1 MRAFIVLL
9 VAFSVVLAV
18 SSASEGIVA
27 LTPESS
33 VAETMYALGQEK
45 PSHFRENVS
54 PEEIERG
61 RQLVWEGITSNPP
74 QGETS
79 APISRFFTCVT
90 CHNTVREDPDLTK
103 VDSDAR
109 LSYAMEKRIPY
120 LQGSTFWG
128 IVNRTSWYND
138 DYVLKY
144 GELVEKAKNSLE
156 ESTQLCA
163 LVCSQGRTLK
173 QWELD
178 AIIAYYWSLEMNLGD
193 LGLTDPERLAQLA
206 ALPDTAGLQQIQDLF
221 IPKSPATFS
230 EPPTDKDAGYYGSEG
245 NPTRGQAIYEL
256 GCQHC
261 HRQGGGS
268 DVILDDFKST
278 FRWLER
284 NIPADSP
291 LSIYEIVRHGTY
303 SEAGHRPYMPHY
315 TQEKLSDQQLEDL
328 RAYVE
333 LKSRGK

>member
-1 MRAFIVLL
+1 MRVVIFLT
-9 VAFSVVLAV
+9 VAFAIVFAAT
-18 SSASEGIVA
+18 SASDGV
-27 LTPESS
+27 LSLNPESS
-33 VAETMYALGQEK
+33 VAETMYDLGLPK
-45 PSHFRENVS
+45 PSHFRENLS
-54 PEEIERG
+54 AEEIERG
-61 RQLVWEGITSNPP
+61 RQLVWMGTTSNPP
-74 QGETS
+74 QGKTS
-79 APISRFFTCVT
+79 RPISRFFTCVT
-90 CHNTVREDPDLTK
+90 CHNTVREDPILTE
-103 VDSDAR
+103 VNSEAR

-144 GELVEKAKNSLE
+144 GELVDKAKNSLE

-163 LVCSQGRTLK
+163 LVCSQGRTLE

-193 LGLTDPERLAQLA
+193 LGLDDPEKLAQLA
-206 ALPDTAGLQQIQDLF
+206 ALPDTSSLAQIQALF
-221 IPKSPATFS
+221 MPKSPATFS
-230 EPPTDKDAGYYGSEG
+230 HPPTDKDAGYGLVGDAS
-245 NPTRGQAIYEL
+245 RGQGIYEL

-268 DVILDDFKST
+268 DVILDDFRST

-284 NIPADSP
+284 NIIADSP

-328 RAYVE
+328 RAFVE
-333 LKSRGK
+333 QRSKGK